1 MEYLLHEGTVQI
13 EYSYVGR
20 KMAMVMI
27 LVGFGEKDLI
37 VFAIHDVA
45 NDYENIVTIFN
56 LVWHTIQGSVFL
68 ATLVALHFTPV
79 SH

>member
-1 MEYLLHEGTVQI
+1 MKCVTHFLRKSRKGVNYKP
-13 EYSYVGR
+13 YSS
-20 KMAMVMI
+20 K
-27 LVGFGEKDLI
+27 LFFGEKDFI